1 MLYLIALPFA
11 LVSSLLLTPLARI
24 LAIRHSF
31 LDVPDGIRYH
41 RSPVPLLGGL
51 AFTVSV
57 LVTWLLTHLVA
68 GLPIGG
74 AEGLLILGLL
84 LSFALGIYD
93 DKNGMKARWKLLGQ
107 FICAVVLVAGCYIGG
122 WMDARFLFPLLVVW
136 VVAIMNATN
145 FLDNMDGIASGVTGL
160 ACLSFIFLLALHQ
173 QWVGVIIAAAT
184 CGASLGFLRFNFSP
198 ARIFLGDA
206 GSLPMGYLL
215 SALSIMTVGSAS
227 AQGSASVQAM
237 VAPLIVLGYPAF
249 DMAFVTIVRI
259 KEKRRFYQGGKD
271 HSSHRLAALS
281 LSPRKTALV
290 IYILCLAL
298 GGIALLVDSLQA
310 SAFSFSVLAMLL
322 VSFVLLG
329 LRLEKVESHA
339 PPQELAT
346 K

>member
-24 LAIRHSF
+24 LAIKHSF
-31 LDVPDGIRYH
+31 LDVPDGKRYH
-41 RSPVPLLGGL
+41 HLPVPLLGGL

-57 LVTWLLTHLVA
+57 LAAWLLTHLVA
-68 GLPIGG
+68 GLAIEG

-93 DKNGMKARWKLLGQ
+93 DKNGMKARWKLSGQ
-107 FICAVVLVAGCYIGG
+107 FVCGLVLVTGCYVGG
-122 WMDARFLFPLLVVW
+122 WTDVKFVFPVLIVW

-160 ACLSFIFLLALHQ
+160 ASLVFVLLLAQHQ
-173 QWVGVIIAAAT
+173 QWVGVILAGAT
-184 CGASLGFLRFNFSP
+184 CGASLGFLKFNFSP

-215 SALSIMTVGSAS
+215 GALSIMAV
-227 AQGSASVQAM
+227 GSASVQTM
-237 VAPLIVLGYPAF
+237 IVPLIVLGYPVF

-259 KEKRRFYQGGKD
+259 KEKRRFYQGGRD
-271 HSSHRLAALS
+271 HSSHRLAALP

-290 IYILCLAL
+290 IYVLCLAL
-298 GGIALLVDSLQA
+298 GGIALLVDILQGA
-310 SAFSFSVLAMLL
+310 VFSVSVLVMLF
-322 VSFVLLG
+322 VSFVFLG
-329 LRLEKVESHA
+329 LRLEKVESDV
-339 PPQELAT
+339 PTRETAT

>member
-1 MLYLIALPFA
+1 MFYLIALPFG
-11 LVSSLLLTPLARI
+11 LISSLLLTPLARA
-24 LAIRHSF
+24 LAIKYSF
-31 LDVPDGIRYH
+31 LDVPNGKRYH
-41 RSPVPLLGGL
+41 RSAVPLLGGL

-57 LVTWLLTHLVA
+57 LATWLITHLAA
-68 GLPIGG
+68 GLPI
-74 AEGLLILGLL
+74 EIPEVLFIFGLL
-84 LSFALGIYD
+84 LSFAFGIYD

-107 FICAVVLVAGCYIGG
+107 FICGLVLVTGCYVGG
-122 WMDARFLFPLLVVW
+122 WMDAKFLFPVLVVW

-160 ACLSFIFLLALHQ
+160 ACLAFVFLLALHQ
-173 QWVGVIIAAAT
+173 QWVGVIIAGAT

-215 SALSIMTVGSAS
+215 SALSIMVARN
-227 AQGSASVQAM
+227 ANVQTM
-237 VAPLIVLGYPAF
+237 IVPLIVLGYPVF

-259 KEKRRFYQGGKD
+259 KEKRRFYQGGRD
-271 HSSHRLAALS
+271 HSSHRLAALP

-298 GGIALLVDSLQA
+298 GGIALLVDILQGPVFSL
-310 SAFSFSVLAMLL
+310 SILTVLL
-322 VSFVLLG
+322 VSFVLFG
-329 LRLEKVESHA
+329 LRLEKVESNV
-339 PPQELAT
+339 PPQGVAT